1 MNMADENLTLT
12 KEEGIATITINRP
25 EVRNA
30 MDPATWEMLR
40 QAIEEIAQ
48 DDAVQV
54 LIFTGAGDEAFV
66 AGADIQW
73 LHDRSMLATLEATI
87 QKTLTMLEELW
98 KPSIAAINGYALGGG
113 CELAIACDIRIA
125 SDRARLGQPE
135 VRLGIL
141 PAGGGTQRLPRLVGV
156 AKAKELIFTGD
167 IIDAAEAERIGMVN
181 RVVPHE
187 QLMEAAVELAV
198 KIMRRGPLA
207 VRLAKSSINA
217 GVNYGP
223 GAGFE
228 FERLAQAVLFA
239 TEDREEGTSAFLEKR
254 RPNFQGR

>member
-1 MNMADENLTLT
+1 MTDTNLILT
-12 KEEGIATITINRP
+12 KSEGIATITINRP

-30 MDPATWEMLR
+30 MDAVTWEMLR
-40 QAIEEIAQ
+40 HALEDVAQ

-54 LIFTGAGDEAFV
+54 LIITGAGDEAFI

-73 LHDRSMLATLEATI
+73 LHDRPMLTTLEATI
-87 QKTLTMLEELW
+87 QKILSLLEEMP

-113 CELAIACDIRIA
+113 CELAIACDLRLA
-125 SDRARLGQPE
+125 SDRAKLGQPE

-167 IIDAAEAERIGMVN
+167 IIDAAEAERIGLINHM
-181 RVVPHE
+181 VPHD
-187 QLMEAAVELAV
+187 QLMEEAVALAK

-207 VRLAKSSINA
+207 VRLAKASIHT
-217 GVNYGP
+217 GISYGP
-223 GAGFE
+223 GAGYE
-228 FERLAQAVLFA
+228 FERLAQTILFA
-239 TEDREEGTSAFLEKR
+239 TEDRKEGTSAFLEKR
-254 RPNFQGR
+254 PPNFQGR